1 MEDGDRGV
9 ELDQRV
15 EGRDPDLGDLGGVG
29 EQSEH
34 DGFDELGLVDSSIG
48 DTPQGQKAGHNGNFL
63 LSDTSFDQGDQFT
76 EDLLSGQNACRLNQI
91 ESHHFKKLEK
101 SFMNLHSKIPYNA
114 HWLGKN
120 YYVH

>member
-15 EGRDPDLGDLGGVG
+15 EGWDPDLGDFGRVG

-34 DGFDELGLVDSSIG
+34 DGFDELGLINSGIG

-63 LSDTSFDQGDQFT
+63 LSNASFDQWDQFT
-76 EDLLSGQNACRLNQI
+76 EDLLPGQNAWKLKQI
-91 ESHHFKKLEK
+91 EYYPLKKLEENCT
-101 SFMNLHSKIPYNA
+101 NLNI
-114 HWLGKN
+114 
-120 YYVH
+120 

>member
-48 DTPQGQKAGHNGNFL
+48 DTPQGQKAGHNRNFL

-76 EDLLSGQNACRLNQI
+76 EDLLPGQNAWKLNQI
-91 ESHHFKKLEK
+91 E
-101 SFMNLHSKIPYNA
+101 PY
-114 HWLGKN
+114 
-120 YYVH
+120 Y

>member
-48 DTPQGQKAGHNGNFL
+48 DAPQGQKAGHNGNFL

-76 EDLLSGQNACRLNQI
+76 EDLLSGQNACKLNQI
-91 ESHHFKKLEK
+91 ES
-101 SFMNLHSKIPYNA
+101 
-114 HWLGKN
+114 
-120 YYVH
+120 YY

>member
-48 DTPQGQKAGHNGNFL
+48 DTPQGQKAGHNRNFL

-76 EDLLSGQNACRLNQI
+76 EDLLPGQNAWKLNKI
-91 ESHHFKKLEK
+91 EPYHFTKLEK
-101 SFMNLHSKIPYNA
+101 TLWIYLVKSLLM
-114 HWLGKN
+114 
-120 YYVH
+120 